1 MLRSSEVFLHDYN
14 TPHEEFRQILRFHV
28 CEPLLDYGVAGG
40 VGNHRHFIDVFFLGM
55 PFLRIGPF
63 VIDHGVLGLGVPE
76 MFENLAT
83 ALLELHVEGERS
95 LDGDYCT
102 YILLKGDAL
111 TSLKKLN
118 RHLLELP
125 ALSNFNQKPHNHLL
139 SPPIVNMLIR
149 AGSFDLRLTKKV
161 HIKL

>member
-1 MLRSSEVFLHDYN
+1 MLRSSEILLHDYY

-28 CEPLLDYGVAGG
+28 REPLLDYGVAGG

-55 PFLRIGPF
+55 PFLRIGAF
-63 VIDHGVLGLGVPE
+63 VVYHGVLGLGVPE

-83 ALLELHVEGERS
+83 SLLQLHVESEGS
-95 LDGDYCT
+95 LDRDDCT
-102 YILLKGDAL
+102 YILMKGDAL